1 MNTLLFNCLEVAR
14 FIAVSIMFVSYI
26 FNHQEGL
33 NMDAKEIIT
42 ALFDMCEDMDKDDYD
57 ETIEAEFEEAVEDL
71 EEIEGTTLYKLCE
84 FIAMRGQGKPQS
96 FLFVFQFLIIEII
109 SAAGVQLLK

>member
-1 MNTLLFNCLEVAR
+1 MGAE
-14 FIAVSIMFVSYI
+14 
-26 FNHQEGL
+26 
-33 NMDAKEIIT
+33 EIIT

-84 FIAMRGQGKPQS
+84 FIAMRGQEKSQS

-109 SAAGVQLLK
+109 WAAGVQLLK